1 MAIDYE
7 LLRKKAKKRDEEKQ
21 KKDNYEYSK
30 SMYEGA
36 TKNRDNISAGTYKLY
51 YDDYKRNTKAYA
63 KEQKKSINESS
74 GKQLKSVLNMINPF
88 DSVSSSQAKK
98 NFQSAQKSKEEKRT
112 AYDKLKEEYERIN
125 GVGQKKNSI
134 LSKMEYVTDK
144 LSGED
149 TTSSEHKVESA
160 DMQRKSKNSQ
170 MQYLKES
177 AYYEKQD
184 KNNKILKNN
193 EISKLVDLAYQ
204 SKLKADIALKEYN
217 RSKQSGQ
224 VAFGDNV
231 SAENYTMYDKSYKSA
246 VKEIKKRGY
255 DAESLIDTYSSNM
268 NKQETKKI
276 TDSAKEFA
284 DKHPVLSRGAYVAA
298 QIGQVAAVPDMIQ
311 QGVENA
317 VSDEYRPMD
326 TNTSGF
332 IATNF
337 RNAVQEENTKNLYN
351 YVKKKSGS
359 DTAGQV
365 VSFLDQ
371 TGLSVADMLS
381 IAYLPEIGRAHV

>member
-98 NFQSAQKSKEEKRT
+98 NFQSVQKSKEEKRT
-112 AYDKLKEEYERIN
+112 AYDKLKEEYERTN

-184 KNNKILKNN
+184 ENNKILK
-193 EISKLVDLAYQ
+193 
-204 SKLKADIALKEYN
+204 DI
-217 RSKQSGQ
+217 
-224 VAFGDNV
+224 VAKILIAFF
-231 SAENYTMYDKSYKSA
+231 
-246 VKEIKKRGY
+246 IKK
-255 DAESLIDTYSSNM
+255 
-268 NKQETKKI
+268 
-276 TDSAKEFA
+276 
-284 DKHPVLSRGAYVAA
+284 AYN
-298 QIGQVAAVPDMIQ
+298 D
-311 QGVENA
+311 
-317 VSDEYRPMD
+317 
-326 TNTSGF
+326 
-332 IATNF
+332 
-337 RNAVQEENTKNLYN
+337 
-351 YVKKKSGS
+351 
-359 DTAGQV
+359 
-365 VSFLDQ
+365 
-371 TGLSVADMLS
+371 
-381 IAYLPEIGRAHV
+381 

>member
-74 GKQLKSVLNMINPF
+74 GRQLKSVLNMINPF

-112 AYDKLKEEYERIN
+112 AYDKLKEEYERTN

-134 LSKMEYVTDK
+134 LSRMEYVTDK

-160 DMQRKSKNSQ
+160 DMQNKSKNSQ

-184 KNNKILKNN
+184 ENNKILKNN

-204 SKLKADIALKEYN
+204 SKLKADISLKEFI
-217 RSKQSGQ
+217 RKLH
-224 VAFGDNV
+224 NV
-231 SAENYTMYDKSYKSA
+231 
-246 VKEIKKRGY
+246 R
-255 DAESLIDTYSSNM
+255 
-268 NKQETKKI
+268 
-276 TDSAKEFA
+276 
-284 DKHPVLSRGAYVAA
+284 
-298 QIGQVAAVPDMIQ
+298 
-311 QGVENA
+311 
-317 VSDEYRPMD
+317 
-326 TNTSGF
+326 
-332 IATNF
+332 
-337 RNAVQEENTKNLYN
+337 
-351 YVKKKSGS
+351 
-359 DTAGQV
+359 
-365 VSFLDQ
+365 
-371 TGLSVADMLS
+371 
-381 IAYLPEIGRAHV
+381 